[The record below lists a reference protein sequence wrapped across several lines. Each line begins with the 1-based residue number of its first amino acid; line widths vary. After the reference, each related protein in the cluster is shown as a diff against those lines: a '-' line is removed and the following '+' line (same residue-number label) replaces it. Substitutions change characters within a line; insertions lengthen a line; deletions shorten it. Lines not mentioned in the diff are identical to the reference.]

1 MTASLTPLQ
10 QIMFSLIE
18 IWQSSGQSQKTFCQ
32 EKDLA
37 YGKFHYWRKKYQEY
51 RSPLSMEGP
60 RPDEPLGRSF
70 VAVTVKKSKGL
81 ETPRPVGAG
90 TMELVFPDGRRLI
103 FNQGVDAGF
112 LKTLLG

>member
-18 IWQSSGQSQKTFCQ
+18 IWQSSGQSQRAFCQ

-51 RSPLSMEGP
+51 RSPLSTEGL
-60 RPDEPLGRSF
+60 RPDEPHGRSF
-70 VAVTVKKSKGL
+70 VAVTVKKSKAL
-81 ETPRPVGAG
+81 ETLQVG